1 MELNAMSLEHSPARS
16 EGVIVSDGADAS
28 DGQDDP
34 DYWHRLI
41 NERAAG
47 DFLGLTDRTMQA
59 MRQRGGGPR
68 YVLISSRC
76 LRYTRFGLRSW
87 AESRMKSSTSD
98 PGSEPVAA

>member
-1 MELNAMSLEHSPARS
+1 MSLEHSPARS
-16 EGVIVSDGADAS
+16 KGTAVSAYAS

-41 NERAAG
+41 DEKAAAE
-47 DFLGLTDRTMQA
+47 FLGLTDRTMQV

-68 YVLISSRC
+68 YTVISSRC

-87 AESRMKSSTSD
+87 AESRMRSSTSD
-98 PGSEPVAA
+98 PSPETAAA

>member
-1 MELNAMSLEHSPARS
+1 MSLEHDPARS
-16 EGVIVSDGADAS
+16 EPGTVTSLDGMPRGPPDAS
-28 DGQDDP
+28 D
-34 DYWHRLI
+34 YWHGLI
-41 NERAAG
+41 NEKVAA

-68 YVLISSRC
+68 YTVISSRC

-87 AESRMKSSTSD
+87 AESRMRSSTSD